1 MDIFDKFTE
10 ELLEHNRKELEDQ
23 TQEVAKDTFI
33 YDPSLKTLDDLLAEA
48 SESES
53 DLDREIKRRMQ
64 LPENEGRSEISIRR
78 EILAEQNAMFMT
90 QLYNVVNGQAPVEE
104 TAEITD
110 VETVEATDVETVTG
124 ESEDGDPGDGRIL
137 LDLGEYYKNH
147 D

>member
-1 MDIFDKFTE
+1 
-10 ELLEHNRKELEDQ
+10 
-23 TQEVAKDTFI
+23 
-33 YDPSLKTLDDLLAEA
+33 
-48 SESES
+48 
-53 DLDREIKRRMQ
+53 MQ